1 MDEFFRVPQPLAL
14 SLLDALVLLDSLGCD
29 CLGGFG
35 GVVLRDVGGGGG
47 DGSPCLAAADAYGN
61 CAKHQQGQ

>member
-1 MDEFFRVPQPLAL
+1 MDEFFKVPQPLAL
-14 SLLDALVLLDSLGCD
+14 SLLDALILFYRFGGD
-29 CLGGFG
+29 CLGGLG

-47 DGSPCLAAADAYGN
+47 DRPPSLATADAYGN